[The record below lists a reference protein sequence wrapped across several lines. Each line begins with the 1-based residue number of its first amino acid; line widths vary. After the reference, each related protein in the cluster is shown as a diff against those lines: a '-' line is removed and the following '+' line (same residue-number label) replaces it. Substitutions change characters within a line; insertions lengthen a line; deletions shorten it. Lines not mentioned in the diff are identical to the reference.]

1 MNMNTNEL
9 ETILATINDM
19 QSNLQRKIQNSI
31 PVTELSTDL
40 GEIRSELNSLRETTE
55 DGFKRLIELL
65 ESSPIITEK

>member
-40 GEIRSELNSLRETTE
+40 GRNQ
-55 DGFKRLIELL
+55 K
-65 ESSPIITEK
+65 